1 MHFSIRQ
8 QILDLQLAPESVE
21 VEFRIGMLVSGKRR
35 RWQSSR
41 PAGGCIALQ
50 QEMAMKMG
58 VEFVAGVDEAV
69 VGRLRQ
75 VLTAEGYT
83 GSYTE
88 QRVRT
93 GSTGGLRCVV
103 DAQGRET
110 TSEMKK
116 KVLRLD
122 LACVGHQYDAR
133 LEVATEVPGNSAGGS
148 AGSSGHCWTR
158 ERLKRRTTYVRSAPQ
173 QGAWQVDL
181 TSVTTTALGAD
192 GARGTAVDS
201 TELELELTRSALQ
214 LWLGCRSEEECHKC
228 TSQITTE
235 LMEVLNLCVTPTS
248 EEGAAQLG
256 AKKSQIVGIPRSS
269 GLVTEVTRLNG
280 SIISAAKIAYAP
292 DKFLGTM
299 PLNISR
305 RNLLLLE
312 REDYFVTEKSD
323 GVRYL
328 LYVVRSGHSSGAAG
342 AVTAVFVDR
351 AGNHFRP
358 PGADAIAKGL
368 KAGTVL
374 DGEIVFNLRYERN
387 IFLVF
392 DILCNEGQPCAQLP
406 FEERSALIAGPVMA
420 RVGGIDYKSPEE
432 PLWIIRKKFWP
443 KKELKTLMKLMVYN
457 KGRRIYRESDRRYH
471 KSDGL
476 IFQPNAPYVFG
487 TDVTLVKWKWPE
499 LASVD
504 LQVEPNR
511 RPGVSDEPSLMAG
524 GPDGTQ
530 VDCCMRGSSHVGMGV
545 FDTYRLLADVE
556 DSTCLVHIAEVAFNT
571 KVGLWSY
578 FQLRKDKSEPN
589 YINTVMSILLEQAE
603 DVNIGEL
610 EARVLSR
617 EPGGGA
623 GAVSSGSGSGGK

>member
-1 MHFSIRQ
+1 MT
-8 QILDLQLAPESVE
+8 PESVE
-21 VEFRIGMLVSGKRR
+21 VEFRIGMLVSDKRR
-35 RWQSSR
+35 RWRSSQ
-41 PAGGCIALQ
+41 PAGGCYALQ
-50 QEMAMKMG
+50 QETAKQLG
-58 VEFVAGVDEAV
+58 VEFVAGVDEAAE
-69 VGRLRQ
+69 GRLRQ
-75 VLTAEGYT
+75 VLASEGYT
-83 GSYTE
+83 GSSTE

-93 GSTGGLRCVV
+93 GDTGGLRCLV
-103 DAQGRET
+103 DDQGRET
-110 TSEMKK
+110 TSETKK

-122 LACVGHQYDAR
+122 LGCVGHQYDAR
-133 LEVATEVPGNSAGGS
+133 LEVATEVSGDSAGG
-148 AGSSGHCWTR
+148 GVGRSGGQRWTR
-158 ERLKRRTTYVRSAPQ
+158 ERLKRRTTYARSAPQ
-173 QGAWQVDL
+173 PGAWQVDL
-181 TSVTTTALGAD
+181 TAVSTTELGVD
-192 GARGTAVDS
+192 GTRGSAVDS
-201 TELELELTRSALQ
+201 TELEFELTRPALQ
-214 LWLGCRSEEECHKC
+214 QWLDCRSEDDCHKC

-235 LMEVLNLCVTPTS
+235 LVEVLNLCVPPTS
-248 EEGAAQLG
+248 EEGASQSG
-256 AKKSQIVGIPRSS
+256 ARKSQVVGIPRSS
-269 GLVTEVTRLNG
+269 GVVSEVARLNG
-280 SIISAAKIAYAP
+280 AIISAAKVGYAP
-292 DKFLGTM
+292 DKFLGSM

-312 REDYFVTEKSD
+312 REQYFVTEKSD

-328 LYVVRSGHSSGAAG
+328 MYVVRTGQASSAAG

-351 AGNHFRP
+351 AGNLFHP

-374 DGEIVFNLRYERN
+374 DGEIVFNMRYERS

-406 FEERSALIAGPVMA
+406 FERRSALIAGPVMA
-420 RVGGIDYKSPEE
+420 RVGTIDYKSPEE

-443 KKELKTLMKLMVYN
+443 KKELKTLLKLMVYS
-457 KGRRIYRESDRRYH
+457 KGKRYYRESERRYH

-476 IFQPNAPYVFG
+476 IFQPNTPYVFG

-511 RPGVSDEPSLMAG
+511 RPGISEPSLMAG

-556 DSTCLVHIAEVAFNT
+556 DSSCLVHIAEVAFNT

-589 YINTVMSILLEQAE
+589 YINTVMSILMEQAE

-610 EARVLSR
+610 EARVVAG
-617 EPGGGA
+617 EPGGSAA
-623 GAVSSGSGSGGK
+623 GGSSNSGGT